1 MHYQLLQEPPSTE
14 SSVRYSYTPIAK
26 AKCPSNCVD
35 RTEFI
40 QATKEQIRKEILRK
54 LNLNAPPNVTSNDA
68 PKHLIE
74 QLKRKYDLD
83 ENEMGQSDQPELMEE
98 DDFHFQTREISI
110 LAQNGKYLFL
120 VVFPLA
126 LFIKNRK
133 ELFCKSSST

>member
-1 MHYQLLQEPPSTE
+1 M
-14 SSVRYSYTPIAK
+14 RYSYTPIAK
-26 AKCPSNCVD
+26 AKCPANCVD

-120 VVFPLA
+120 VVFSL
-126 LFIKNRK
+126 
-133 ELFCKSSST
+133 SSDY

>member
-1 MHYQLLQEPPSTE
+1 M
-14 SSVRYSYTPIAK
+14 
-26 AKCPSNCVD
+26 D

-120 VVFPLA
+120 VVFSLS
-126 LFIKNRK
+126 FFKNRK
-133 ELFCKSSST
+133 ELFCKSSYTWLFLHART